1 MTGAPI
7 ELFHRLTQRDLA
19 FPHWGPHHSG
29 VFTSANNIVVATTL
43 ADWDAN
49 DQLPPRG
56 TLLFITH
63 IQVQITPG
71 NVPAAVSVTQ
81 FDLSIFNRN
90 TNTGHNIMSRD
101 DGVANLWPERMIEA
115 SAFDFAL
122 RLDRDFLLL
131 TGVFTAAATTNRV
144 QFQWTGYIV
153 PQGELGY

>member
-7 ELFHRLTQRDLA
+7 DLFHRLTSRDLA
-19 FPHWGPHHSG
+19 FPNWGPHHSG
-29 VFTSANNIVVATTL
+29 VFAVANSPVVATTL

-63 IQVQITPG
+63 LQVQITPG
-71 NVPAAVSVTQ
+71 NVPAAASAVQ

-90 TNTGHNIMSRD
+90 TNTGHNILSRD
-101 DGVANLWPERMIEA
+101 DGVTPTWPERMIVQH
-115 SAFDFAL
+115 AFDFAL

-131 TGVFTAAATTNRV
+131 TGVFSAAATTNRA
-144 QFQWTGYIV
+144 QFQWTGYVV
-153 PQGELGY
+153 PQGQLGY